1 MQVWAVHYDPA
12 LFSED
17 LYHAGLSVVD
27 PESATRVKK
36 FFRRED
42 ACRRCLFFPI
52 LVVSDSLLGTLIGH
66 LLPRM
71 MLRDRGVLPQA
82 MTFGATEARK
92 PYITTPYLDPPV
104 AFNISHDNGLVAMAF
119 GPGTTNPP
127 SFSIGIDVMK
137 VRIPGRESFRS
148 FVETLTTLERRCLL
162 SPEVSQDEALRR
174 FFWIWT
180 IKEAYTKALGLG
192 LGFDFSRLEFDVT
205 SDIIRVDGAV
215 SLGWQFKKFE
225 LVQGQDVYLGVVA
238 EFTGGTETLITSEN
252 EAHPWLIR
260 YDAHL
265 FVQRAVQELQ
275 VEEVRD

>member
-1 MQVWAVHYDPA
+1 MKVWAVQYDPA

-17 LYHAGLSVVD
+17 LYHAGLLVVD
-27 PESATRVKK
+27 SESATRIKK

-42 ACRRCLFFPI
+42 ACR
-52 LVVSDSLLGTLIGH
+52 TLIGR

-92 PYITTPYLDPPV
+92 PYITTPDLDPPV
-104 AFNISHDNGLVAMAF
+104 AFNVSHDNGLVVMVF
-119 GPGTTNPP
+119 GPGTANPP
-127 SFSIGIDVMK
+127 SFTIGIDVMK
-137 VRIPGRESFRS
+137 VRIPGRDSFRS
-148 FVETLTTLERRCLL
+148 FVETVGDQASLTSLERRSLL
-162 SPEVSQDEALRR
+162 SPGVSQDEALRR

-205 SDIIRVDGAV
+205 SDIFRVDAV
-215 SLGWQFKKFE
+215 VPPGWQFTKFM
-225 LVQGQDVYLGVVA
+225 LMQGQDVYLGVVA
-238 EFTGGTETLITSEN
+238 EFTGGTETTITSEN
-252 EAHPWLIR
+252 EAHPWLIT

-265 FVQRAVQELQ
+265 FTQQAVKELQ
-275 VEEVRD
+275 AKEAQG